1 MLKSELLELLD
12 HREGPKLEYKQDSI
26 RPESL
31 AKQIVGFA
39 NMNGGQILMGVEDD
53 GSVSGIQRN
62 NFQEW
67 LMDTVIDKY
76 IHPFILPDF
85 EEVAFEDKKIAVVK
99 IPQGSNKPYTLKHN
113 DREDIYVRY
122 GNTCQLATREQQ
134 ARLFDA
140 GGLLS
145 AETFPVHGSTIAD
158 LDERRCREYFYNI
171 LKYPLKDDLQKLLID
186 HSFLV
191 GDSTNLC
198 CSYFAYAL
206 FAKAPKLRLPQSGLR
221 LTVYDGDDKGY
232 NAQFD
237 RDFNIPM
244 VEYRGSQ
251 TSSPIE
257 TALHENI
264 HFREYISHEE
274 LKEMTRKRVW
284 DYPQE
289 AIRELV
295 INALIHRDWTKQ
307 DYVRVVIYAN
317 RFEITSPGALPNGMT
332 VEKIKS
338 GVSVQRNPLSAR
350 IFRDY
355 GYLEQQGMG
364 LRLTVIPL
372 MLQHSGREPDF
383 EADEGYFKVTLWK
396 TSPN

>member
-1 MLKSELLELLD
+1 MLKSELLELLNQG
-12 HREGPKLEYKQDSI
+12 EGPKLEYKQDNI

-31 AKQIVGFA
+31 AKEIVGFA
-39 NMNGGQILMGVEDD
+39 NMNGGQILMGIEDD
-53 GSVSGIQRN
+53 GSVSGIQRD
-62 NFQEW
+62 NFHEW
-67 LMDTVIDKY
+67 LMDTVVGRY
-76 IHPFILPDF
+76 VHPFILPDY
-85 EEVAFEDKKIAVVK
+85 EEVTFKDKKIAVVK
-99 IPQGSNKPYTLKHN
+99 IPQGNNKPYVLRLN

-134 ARLFDA
+134 ARLFDT

-145 AETFPVHGSTIAD
+145 AEKFPVHGSTIAD
-158 LDERRCREYFYNI
+158 LDKRRYKEYFYNV
-171 LKYPLKDDLQKLLID
+171 LKHPSVDDLQKLLID
-186 HSFLV
+186 RGFLV
-191 GDSTNLC
+191 GESPNLS

-206 FAKAPKLRLPQSGLR
+206 FAKTPQVRLPQAGLR
-221 LTVYDGDDKGY
+221 LTVYDGEDKDY
-232 NAQFD
+232 NTRFD
-237 RDFNIPM
+237 RDFDMPM
-244 VEYRGSQ
+244 VEYRGSNQ
-251 TSSPIE
+251 ITNPVE

-264 HFREYISHEE
+264 HFAEYIIQERLE
-274 LKEMTRKRVW
+274 GMTRKRVW

-289 AIRELV
+289 VIRELV

-338 GVSVQRNPLSAR
+338 GESVPRNPLSAR

-364 LRLTVIPL
+364 IRLKVIPL
-372 MLQHSGREPDF
+372 MLEHNGREPDF
-383 EADEGYFKVTLWK
+383 KSTEDHFKVTLWK
-396 TSPN
+396 A

>member
-1 MLKSELLELLD
+1 MLKSELLELL
-12 HREGPKLEYKQDSI
+12 HQGEGPKLEYKQDSI

-31 AKQIVGFA
+31 AKQIVGFS

-53 GSVSGIQRN
+53 GSVSGLQRE
-62 NFQEW
+62 NFQAW
-67 LMDTVIDKY
+67 LMDTVISRY
-76 IHPFILPDF
+76 VHPAILPDY
-85 EEVAFEDKKIAVVK
+85 EEITFEDKKIAIITV
-99 IPQGSNKPYTLKHN
+99 PQGSTKPYTLRLN
-113 DREDIYVRY
+113 DREDAYVRY

-134 ARLFDA
+134 ARLFAA

-145 AETFPVHGSTIAD
+145 AEKLPVYSTTIAD
-158 LDERRCREYFYNI
+158 LDERRYQEYFYHV
-171 LKYPLKDDLQKLLID
+171 LQYSPEDDLQKLLID

-191 GDSTNLC
+191 GEPPNLN

-206 FAKAPKLRLPQSGLR
+206 FAKAPKLKLPQAGLR
-221 LTVYDGDDKGY
+221 LTVYDGNDKDY
-232 NAQFD
+232 HTRFD
-237 RDFNIPM
+237 RDFSIPM
-244 VEYRGSQ
+244 LAYRGSS
-251 TSSPIE
+251 TSNPIE

-264 HFREYISHEE
+264 HIQEYVSHEE
-274 LKEMTRKRVW
+274 LEDMTRKRVW
-284 DYPQE
+284 HYPQA

-307 DYVRVVIYAN
+307 DYVRVVVYAN

-332 VEKIKS
+332 VEKITS

-364 LRLTVIPL
+364 LRLKVIPL
-372 MLQHSGREPDF
+372 MLQHNGTAPDF
-383 EADEGYFKVTLWK
+383 EATVDYFKVTLWQK
-396 TSPN
+396 A

>member
-1 MLKSELLELLD
+1 MLKSELLELLNQG
-12 HREGPKLEYKQDSI
+12 EGPKLEYKRDDI
-26 RPESL
+26 RPEWL

-53 GSVSGIQRN
+53 GSISGLQN
-62 NFQEW
+62 ENFQAW
-67 LMDTVIDKY
+67 LMDTVVSRY
-76 IHPFILPDF
+76 VHPTILPDY
-85 EEVAFEDKKIAVVK
+85 EEITFADKKIAVITV
-99 IPQGSNKPYTLKHN
+99 PQGSNKPYTRRFN
-113 DREDIYVRY
+113 DREDAYVRY

-140 GGLLS
+140 GGLVS
-145 AETFPVHGSTIAD
+145 AEKFPVHGSTIAE
-158 LDERRCREYFYNI
+158 LDERRYTEYFYNV
-171 LKYPLKDDLQKLLID
+171 LHYSPEYDLQKLLID

-191 GDSTNLC
+191 GEPPNLS

-206 FAKAPKLRLPQSGLR
+206 FAKAPKLRLPQAGLR
-221 LTVYDGDDKGY
+221 LTVYDGEDKDY
-232 NAQFD
+232 NARFD
-237 RDFNIPM
+237 RDFDIPM
-244 VEYRGSQ
+244 VAYRGSQ

-257 TALHENI
+257 SALHENMGFWE
-264 HFREYISHEE
+264 HISQEKLE
-274 LKEMTRKRVW
+274 GMTRKRAW
-284 DYPQE
+284 DYPKE

-307 DYVRVVIYAN
+307 DDVRVVIYAD

-338 GVSVQRNPLSAR
+338 GVSVQRNPLSGR

-364 LRLTVIPL
+364 LRLKVIPL
-372 MLQHSGREPDF
+372 MLQHNGTAPDF
-383 EADEGYFKVTLWK
+383 EATADHFKVTLWK
-396 TSPN
+396 A

>member
-1 MLKSELLELLD
+1 MLKSELLEII
-12 HREGPKLEYKQDSI
+12 HQGEGAKLEYKEDDV

-31 AKQIVGFA
+31 AKEIVSFA
-39 NMNGGQILMGVEDD
+39 NMNGGQILIGVDDD
-53 GSVSGIQRN
+53 GNVSGIQRN
-62 NFQEW
+62 RFQEW
-67 LMDTVIDKY
+67 LMDTVVGRHV
-76 IHPFILPDF
+76 HPSILPDY
-85 EEVAFEDKKIAVVK
+85 EEVSIEGKRVAIVK
-99 IPQGSNKPYTLKHN
+99 IPQGNSKPYALRYN

-134 ARLFDA
+134 ARLFEI

-145 AETFPVHGSTIAD
+145 AEKFPVYGSTIVD
-158 LDERRCREYFYNI
+158 LDERRYKEYFYQV
-171 LKYPLKDDLQKLLID
+171 LQYPPTDDLQKLLVD

-191 GDSTNLC
+191 GESPNLS

-206 FAKAPKLRLPQSGLR
+206 FAKAPKPRLPQAGLR
-221 LTVYDGDDKGY
+221 LTVYDEEDIDY

-237 RDFNIPM
+237 KYFDIPM
-244 VEYRGSQ
+244 VAYHGSQ
-251 TSSPIE
+251 TANLIE

-264 HFREYISHEE
+264 HFQEYVSREE
-274 LKEMTRKRVW
+274 LKHMTRKRVW
-284 DYPQE
+284 DYPLE
-289 AIRELV
+289 VIRELV

-355 GYLEQQGMG
+355 GYLEQQGIG
-364 LRLTVIPL
+364 IRRKVIPL
-372 MLQHSGREPDF
+372 MLEHNGREPDF
-383 EADEGYFKVTLWK
+383 KSTEDHFKVTLWK
-396 TSPN
+396 A